1 MQKVSRILFYLS
13 ISLIF
18 IGWIIISAGINDAF
32 GKYITL
38 MILSGFT
45 LLPISGTLVL
55 FSNLKK

>member
-18 IGWIIISAGINDAF
+18 IGWIIVSIGINGTF

-38 MILSGFT
+38 MIISGFI
-45 LLPISGTLVL
+45 LLPTSGTLVL
-55 FSNLKK
+55 FSSLKK